1 MAAQMMNDRVG
12 PLIDRDPTARV
23 SVAGAGTDG
32 RIVVSHLTKMFGQ
45 VTAVDDLSFTV
56 DPGSVMGF
64 LGPNGAGKTT
74 TLRCLLGLISPTKG
88 TGTISGRRYS
98 ELAHPIA
105 TVGALLESA
114 SFHPGRTARNHLRVL
129 CAAAAIPDRRADEVL
144 EMTGMS
150 DVADR
155 RVGTFSTGMRQ
166 RLGLA
171 AALLGD
177 PSVLVLDE
185 PANGLDPV
193 GITWVREMLRYLAGQ
208 GKTVLVSSHQL
219 AEMEHTAD
227 NIVIID
233 KGRLVRAGKLADILA
248 TTTSVVHVRT
258 PRPDLL
264 GAALGAA
271 GLSFDTDDGALVV
284 GHTDAAHVGHL
295 AFTAGVELAE
305 LTDEHSDLEQVFLDL
320 TTNGE
325 VTGP

>member
-1 MAAQMMNDRVG
+1 MAAQIMTERVDQ
-12 PLIDRDPTARV
+12 LIDRGPTTKTP
-23 SVAGAGTDG
+23 VAGGGVDG
-32 RIVVSHLTKMFGQ
+32 RIVVSHLTKLFGA
-45 VTAVDDLSFTV
+45 VKAVDDLSFTV
-56 DPGSVMGF
+56 DPGTVMGF

-88 TGTISGRRYS
+88 AGTISGRRYS
-98 ELAHPIA
+98 ELADPIA

-114 SFHPGRTARNHLRVL
+114 NFHPGRTARNHLRVL

-177 PSVLVLDE
+177 PSVLILDE
-185 PANGLDPV
+185 PANGLDPA
-193 GITWVREMLRYLAGQ
+193 GITWVRQMLRYLTGE

-227 NIVIID
+227 DIVIID
-233 KGRLVRAGKLADILA
+233 KGRLVRADKLADILA
-248 TTTSVVHVRT
+248 TTTSAVHVRT

-264 GAALGAA
+264 GAALSSA
-271 GLSFDTDDGALVV
+271 GLSFEASDGALVV
-284 GHTDAAHVGHL
+284 GHTEAAHVGHL

-305 LTDEHSDLEQVFLDL
+305 LTEEHSDLEQVFLDL

-325 VTGP
+325 MTGP

>member
-1 MAAQMMNDRVG
+1 MAAQMTTQRVD
-12 PLIDRDPTARV
+12 PAIDGDPMSSSCVAN
-23 SVAGAGTDG
+23 AGADG
-32 RIVVSHLTKMFGQ
+32 RIVVSHLTKVFGE
-45 VTAVDDLSFTV
+45 VKAVDDLSFTV

-105 TVGALLESA
+105 TVGAVLESA
-114 SFHPGRTARNHLRVL
+114 NFHPGRTARNHLRVL
-129 CAAAAIPDRRADEVL
+129 CAAAAIPDRRANEVL

-177 PSVLVLDE
+177 PSVLILDE
-185 PANGLDPV
+185 PANGLDPA
-193 GITWVREMLRYLAGQ
+193 GITWVRQMLRYLTGQ

-248 TTTSVVHVRT
+248 TTSSVVHVRT

-264 GAALGAA
+264 SAALTAA
-271 GLSFDTDDGALVV
+271 GLSFEASDGALVV
-284 GHTDAAHVGHL
+284 VHTDAAHVGHL

-305 LTDEHSDLEQVFLDL
+305 LTEEHSDLEQVFLDL
-320 TTNGE
+320 TATGE
-325 VTGP
+325 RTIP

>member
-1 MAAQMMNDRVG
+1 MAAQIMTERVDQ
-12 PLIDRDPTARV
+12 LIDRGPTSRT
-23 SVAGAGTDG
+23 SGADTAVDG
-32 RIVVSHLTKMFGQ
+32 RIVVSHLTKVFGE
-45 VTAVDDLSFTV
+45 VKAVDDLSFTV
-56 DPGSVMGF
+56 DPGTVMGF

-74 TLRCLLGLISPTKG
+74 TLRCLLGLISPTNG
-88 TGTISGRRYS
+88 AGTISGRRYS

-114 SFHPGRTARNHLRVL
+114 NFHPGRTARNHLRVL
-129 CAAAAIPDRRADEVL
+129 CAAAAIPDRRANEVL

-177 PSVLVLDE
+177 PSVLILDE
-185 PANGLDPV
+185 PANGLDPA
-193 GITWVREMLRYLAGQ
+193 GITWVRQMLRYLTGQ

-233 KGRLVRAGKLADILA
+233 KGRLIRAGKLADILA
-248 TTTSVVHVRT
+248 TTTSVVRVRT

-264 GAALGAA
+264 GAALSSA
-271 GLSFDTDDGALVV
+271 GLSFEASDTALVV

-305 LTDEHSDLEQVFLDL
+305 LTEEHSDLEQVFLDL

-325 VTGP
+325 MTGP